1 MAWSGDGGGG
11 EGMANKT
18 ARPEYLAATDGSPA
32 SDKAM
37 DFAIA
42 RAKEAGA
49 RLVIIMAVEGTLMGA
64 PSAGGASS
72 VDLSVQMER
81 EAWAKVR
88 NDEGR
93 ARAAGL
99 EARAEIVK
107 VFPPNDIAVAIVKY
121 AEEKRVHS
129 IFVGSHGRTGLM
141 RQMLGSTADKVVKLA
156 HCHVTVVR

>member
-1 MAWSGDGGGG
+1 MAGGFAPGDPPVP
-11 EGMANKT
+11 ESPKPT
-18 ARPEYLAATDGSPA
+18 EYLVATDGSPA
-32 SDKAM
+32 SDKAV

-49 RLVIIMAVEGTLMGA
+49 SLVIVMAVEGNLMGA
-64 PSAGGASS
+64 PSAGGSS
-72 VDLSVQMER
+72 SIDLAVQMEK

-88 NDEGR
+88 KDEEK

-99 EARAEIVK
+99 KARAEVVK

-121 AEEKRVHS
+121 AEEKRVHL